1 MEGAP
6 VLPRVGG
13 FWKKDEVKGRTTVL
27 MLGVGWGDPSLERW
41 MERPSVAGEKRERE
55 GEPGPA
61 AARWEGHPDTRQVG
75 MRVANL
81 ALHLGSGTCRLPA
94 PAQRLWPHFFS
105 SPSTPFLTQVTV
117 APNAARTSFALLSGA
132 ALLAFNL

>member
-1 MEGAP
+1 MEGAL
-6 VLPRVGG
+6 VLSRVGG
-13 FWKKDEVKGRTTVL
+13 FWEKGEVKGRTTVV

-41 MERPSVAGEKRERE
+41 TERQSVAGERRERE

-61 AARWEGHPDTRQVG
+61 AARWEGHPETRQVG

-81 ALHLGSGTCRLPA
+81 ALHLGSDTCRLPA
-94 PAQRLWPHFFS
+94 PAQRLRPHFFP
-105 SPSTPFLTQVTV
+105 SPSAPRLTQLTV
-117 APNAARTSFALLSGA
+117 APSAARTSFALLSGA